1 MIRCIHEDCK
11 YRGLLS
17 ENIEYCNY
25 IGHAKSARRCDPAVC
40 DKYLS
45 KQENTIATKTDCKG
59 CMPDLIQRRYERC
72 PAENDS
78 AVLFQGSVAQPTKA
92 KGMKPERK
100 KDDCENVSG
109 FTG

>member
-1 MIRCIHEDCK
+1 MVRCIHEDCR

-45 KQENTIATKTDCKG
+45 KLENTIARKTDCKG
-59 CMPDLIQRRYERC
+59 CIP
-72 PAENDS
+72 
-78 AVLFQGSVAQPTKA
+78 
-92 KGMKPERK
+92 PERK
-100 KDDCENVSG
+100 KDDCENISG